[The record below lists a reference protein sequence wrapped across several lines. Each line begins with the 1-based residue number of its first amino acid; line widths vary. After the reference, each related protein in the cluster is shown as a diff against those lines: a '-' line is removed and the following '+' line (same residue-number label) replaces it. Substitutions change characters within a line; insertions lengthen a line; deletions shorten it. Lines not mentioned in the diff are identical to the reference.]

1 MVHLLLQRGAAV
13 HANDDVALR
22 KAAERGKFD
31 NVALLLHA
39 GADIHALDD
48 DALCRAAGNAI
59 FAERGLDTIR
69 LLLTC
74 GANVHAAD
82 DAPLINAAGGF
93 SADAV
98 ALLLDHGASIHAQG
112 DRALHTAIQRSNP
125 DIVRLLLD
133 RGADLHAGSGRALK
147 LARSIE
153 RAKRRKDDGDMWYRS
168 SVDIVQLLLSGRGA
182 LSMSCQL
189 PAAGGDGAR
198 RADGAAAGREVL
210 ARETVRMRSCTLGIA
225 DISV

>member
-1 MVHLLLQRGAAV
+1 MQRMTGHFAKLPSSVALQWFICSSSAARQCMRTTE
-13 HANDDVALR
+13 ALR
-22 KAAERGKFD
+22 KAAKRGKFD
-31 NVALLLHA
+31 NVVLLLHA

-59 FAERGLDTIR
+59 LAERGLDTIR

-82 DAPLINAAGGF
+82 DAPLINAAGGY
-93 SADAV
+93 SAHAV

-112 DRALHTAIQRSNP
+112 DRALHAAIQCSSP

-147 LARSIE
+147 LARS
-153 RAKRRKDDGDMWYRS
+153 
-168 SVDIVQLLLSGRGA
+168 VDRTKEASG
-182 LSMSCQL
+182 L
-189 PAAGGDGAR
+189 
-198 RADGAAAGREVL
+198 
-210 ARETVRMRSCTLGIA
+210 
-225 DISV
+225 